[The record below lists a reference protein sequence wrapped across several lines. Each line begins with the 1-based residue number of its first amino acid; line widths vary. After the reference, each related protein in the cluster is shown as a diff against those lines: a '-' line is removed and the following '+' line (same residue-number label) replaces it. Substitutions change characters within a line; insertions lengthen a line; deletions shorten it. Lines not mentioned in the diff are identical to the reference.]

1 MSDPASTPGR
11 GLPRAADISIALFG
25 LIITSPLLLVSA
37 LAIKLDSRG
46 PVLYRQPRVGR
57 GGEVF
62 HLFKLRTMHRGSDP
76 KGVGT
81 AVTAGDPRVTRV
93 GRVIRRFSLDELPN
107 LVNVLQGEMAI
118 VGPRATL
125 PAQAELYTERQRRRL
140 ELKPGVTGWAQIRG
154 RAGIP
159 WEERIELD
167 VWYVEHRSLGLDL
180 RILARTPAVL
190 VRGQGQAAT
199 DAYAGSAADSPLRQA
214 AERETADAG
223 EE

>member
-1 MSDPASTPGR
+1 MSPAAGSPGR
-11 GLPRAADISIALFG
+11 GLPRAADVAIAATG
-25 LIITSPLLLVSA
+25 LVLASPLLLATA

-57 GGEVF
+57 GGTVF
-62 HLFKLRTMHRGSDP
+62 ELLKLRTMHRGSDP

-81 AVTAGDPRVTRV
+81 AVVADDRRVTRV

-107 LVNVLQGEMAI
+107 LVNVLRGEMAI

-125 PAQAELYTERQRRRL
+125 PAQAELYSDRQRRRL

-167 VWYVEHRSLGLDL
+167 VWYVENRSLRLDL
-180 RILARTPAVL
+180 EILARTPAVL
-190 VRGQGQAAT
+190 LRGQGQAAT
-199 DAYAGSAADSPLRQA
+199 DPYAGSAPDSPLRRA
-214 AERETADAG
+214 AEAEAEG
-223 EE
+223 ERKP